1 MSTAAAAG
9 RRGAGGYA
17 LHVVLLAAFG
27 GLVLAVTR
35 LAPET
40 HGSLWTIAAIGFLLL
55 AGTLMSELVAPLGLP
70 HLTGYLLAGII
81 SGPYVLRLVDE
92 HTVKTLSPVNT
103 LALSLIALAGGA
115 ELDLETVRKGA
126 KSLAWATVVQCLF
139 VLVVVTGLFF
149 AGARTVLPFA
159 RSLRP
164 AALLGFALL
173 WGALS
178 VTRSPSATLGILS
191 QTRASGP
198 LATFTLA
205 FVMTSDIVVVVLV
218 SLVMSIARPLVD
230 PTATFALDSLRTLG
244 HNLFGSVALGTT
256 LGLFIAAYLL
266 LVERQMLVVLLVLG
280 FGVSTVVEYLKFDS
294 LLTFMVAG
302 FIVRNLSSQG
312 HKFLRY
318 IEQTGTVVYVVF
330 FATAGADLNV
340 PLLHTLGPAALV
352 LALARTVVTWAGGR
366 LASRLAGDPPA
377 LRTWGWSGLVSQAG
391 LALGLSVIIAREFP
405 GFGTQFRALAIAAV
419 AINEMV
425 GPILFKLALDRTG
438 ETSPI
443 QAPSFPS
450 MIPPPPS

>member
-1 MSTAAAAG
+1 MSSAATQHRGVAGYLLHAA
-9 RRGAGGYA
+9 
-17 LHVVLLAAFG
+17 LLAAFG
-27 GLVLAVTR
+27 SLVLGVTR
-35 LAPET
+35 VAPET

-55 AGTLMSELVAPLGLP
+55 AGTLMSELLAPLGLP
-70 HLTGYLLAGII
+70 HLTGYLLAGIV

-115 ELDLETVRKGA
+115 ELDLATVRKGA
-126 KSLAWATVVQCLF
+126 KSLAWATAVQCVF
-139 VLVVVTGLFF
+139 VLVAVTGIFF
-149 AGARTVLPFA
+149 AAARFLLPFT
-159 RSLRP
+159 RSLAP
-164 AALLGFALL
+164 AALLGVALL

-178 VTRSPSATLGILS
+178 VTRSPSATLGILA
-191 QTRASGP
+191 QTRANGP

-205 FVMTSDIVVVVLV
+205 FVMTSDIVVVVLL
-218 SLVMSIARPLVD
+218 SLVMSIARPLVE
-230 PTATFALDSLRTLG
+230 PSATFALDSLQTLG

-256 LGLFIAAYLL
+256 LGLVIAAYLL

-340 PLLHTLGPAALV
+340 PLLRTLGPVALI
-352 LALARTVVTWAGGR
+352 LATSRAVVTWIGGR
-366 LASRLAGDPPA
+366 LAGRLAGDPPV
-377 LRTWGWSGLVSQAG
+377 LRQWAWSGLVSQAG
-391 LALGLSVIIAREFP
+391 LALGLSAIISREFP
-405 GFGTQFRALAIAAV
+405 GFGVQFRALAIAAV

-425 GPILFKLALDRTG
+425 GPVLFKLALDRSG
-438 ETSPI
+438 ESSRV

-450 MIPPPPS
+450 MVPPPPD

>member
-1 MSTAAAAG
+1 VSAGAAAQ
-9 RRGAGGYA
+9 RGVGGYL
-17 LHVVLLAAFG
+17 LHAALLAAFG
-27 GLVLAVTR
+27 SLMLGVTR
-35 LAPET
+35 VAPET
-40 HGSLWTIAAIGFLLL
+40 HGTFWTIAAIGFLLL
-55 AGTLMSELVAPLGLP
+55 AGTLASELLAPLGLP
-70 HLTGYLLAGII
+70 HLTGYLVAGIV

-92 HTVKTLSPVNT
+92 HTVHTLSPVNT
-103 LALSLIALAGGA
+103 VALSLIALAGGA
-115 ELDLETVRKGA
+115 ELHLDTVRKGA
-126 KSLAWATVVQCLF
+126 KTLAWATVVQCVF

-149 AGARTVLPFA
+149 AGARAMLPFT
-159 RSLRP
+159 RSLAP
-164 AALLGFALL
+164 AALLGVALL

-178 VTRSPSATLGILS
+178 VTRSPSATLGILA

-205 FVMTSDIVVVVLV
+205 FVMTSDIVVVVLL

-230 PTATFALDSLRTLG
+230 PSATFALDSLRTLG

-256 LGLFIAAYLL
+256 LGLVIAAYLL
-266 LVERQMLVVLLVLG
+266 LVERQMLVVLLLLG

-340 PLLHTLGPAALV
+340 PLLRTLGPVALILAATRS
-352 LALARTVVTWAGGR
+352 AVTWAGGR
-366 LASRLAGDPPA
+366 LAGRLAGDPPV
-377 LRTWGWSGLVSQAG
+377 LRKWAWSGLISQAG
-391 LALGLSVIIAREFP
+391 LALGLSAIIAREFP
-405 GFGTQFRALAIAAV
+405 AFGMQFRALAIAAV

-425 GPILFKLALDRTG
+425 GPILFKLALDRSG
-438 ETSPI
+438 ETSRI